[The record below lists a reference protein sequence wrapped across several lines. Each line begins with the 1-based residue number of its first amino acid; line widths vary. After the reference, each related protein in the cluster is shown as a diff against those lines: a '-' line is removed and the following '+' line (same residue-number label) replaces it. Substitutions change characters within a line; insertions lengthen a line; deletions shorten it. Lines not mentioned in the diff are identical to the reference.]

1 MGKYMDREAAEGPAR
16 AKRTAAAAAKT
27 VRLKKA
33 AAASDK
39 VRAAKAARPKAKPK
53 AAAKAKPSYGST
65 TGTRKTNLKKQ
76 LGIK

>member
-16 AKRTAAAAAKT
+16 AKRKAAAADKT

-53 AAAKAKPSYGST
+53 AAAKPSYGST

>member
-39 VRAAKAARPKAKPK
+39 VRAAKTKPAAKPK
-53 AAAKAKPSYGST
+53 QAAIRKPSKGSLSGKSKATLKAK
-65 TGTRKTNLKKQ
+65 